1 MGLSSKV
8 TDLGPY
14 ELLATIAATGSI
26 GACARQHGL
35 TQPAV
40 STRIRGLEQ
49 RLGLRLLDRHPRGA
63 TVTES
68 GQRVLRWARPALEAA
83 ANLDQALTAV
93 SGAAPVHLM
102 LAASTTIAE
111 FFLPTWFS
119 ALRKR
124 LPGTNVSLLC
134 HNSADTVALIRR
146 GGAELGF
153 AEAGHIPAELD
164 HCPVVRDRLVVVVAP
179 DHPWAARASI
189 TATDLAT
196 APLILRESGSAT
208 RSVLHDRL
216 ATLPDP
222 LTALPAMELTSATAI
237 KNAAAS
243 GLGPAVLS
251 ELTVRGELADGTL
264 REVPIPS
271 LTLER
276 NLHACWRRNHRF
288 SAPARNLLDIAVTHA
303 DDAEHTL
310 AVR

>member
-1 MGLSSKV
+1 MGLSPRV

-26 GACARQHGL
+26 GACARHHGL
-35 TQPAV
+35 SQPAV

-49 RLGLRLLDRHPRGA
+49 RLGLLLLDRHPRGA
-63 TVTES
+63 TLTET
-68 GQRVLRWARPALEAA
+68 GQLVLRWARPALEATA
-83 ANLDQALTAV
+83 GLDQALHTLTGTSPA
-93 SGAAPVHLM
+93 HLR

-111 FFLPTWFS
+111 FFLPTWF
-119 ALRKR
+119 AELRNR
-124 LPGTNVSLLC
+124 LPGTNISLLC

-153 AEAGHIPAELD
+153 AEAGHIPAELE
-164 HCPVVRDRLVVVVAP
+164 HRPVVRDRLVVVVAP
-179 DHPWAARASI
+179 DHPWATRREI

-196 APLILRESGSAT
+196 APLILRETGSAT

-216 ATLPDP
+216 STLPEP
-222 LTALPAMELTSATAI
+222 LTVVPAMELTSATAI

-251 ELTVRGELADGTL
+251 ELTVRDELADRTL
-264 REVPIPS
+264 IEVPIPT

-276 NLHACWRRNHRF
+276 NLHACWRPHHRF
-288 SAPARNLLDIAVTHA
+288 TPPARHFLEIAA
-303 DDAEHTL
+303 DNARDGYRART
-310 AVR
+310 A